1 MAKRLQYSDRKEMI
15 KDRNRGS
22 TDAEIKSKFRIT
34 DDRTLKRHLRLG
46 EQEEEARS
54 VKIEILKDALTSHL
68 AEIHRLMEQWFRA
81 VMVPLIYEVPLE
93 TVSQTHLFESDALFG
108 SLKEHVPSPTLWRN
122 HADWHNKLQEFVN
135 GYEQLKKDMEEE
147 AEKWGILR
155 LVTKSFST
163 PILKRLHEKIME
175 QEPKAHGF
183 EKSVEHEYV
192 QRKAVREFEILLV
205 DGLKTVEAND
215 ALAYQAQYQ
224 ELSDRIVGSAAAA
237 DLINQYNDLKGAGTK
252 IDEYLRQ
259 ILLRRDYIMY
269 TCKLCPG
276 QTRLLR

>member
-1 MAKRLQYSDRKEMI
+1 MAKRLQYSDRKKLIEA
-15 KDRNRGS
+15 RNEGLP
-22 TDAEIKSKFRIT
+22 DAEIKRRFGFT

-68 AEIHRLMEQWFRA
+68 AEIRRLMEQWRST
-81 VMVPLIYEVPLE
+81 VVVPLIYEVPLE
-93 TVSQTHLFESDALFG
+93 TVSQTRLFESDALFG

-122 HADWHNKLQEFVN
+122 HAIWHNKLQEFVN
-135 GYEQLKKDMEEE
+135 GCEQLRKDMEEE
-147 AEKWGILR
+147 AGKWGILR

-163 PILKRLHEKIME
+163 PILKRLHEKIMG

-183 EKSVEHEYV
+183 EKSVEHIYLE
-192 QRKAVREFEILLV
+192 RKRVREFEILFV

-215 ALAYQAQYQ
+215 ALAYRDQYQ
-224 ELSDRIVGSAAAA
+224 ALSDRIAGSTTAA
-237 DLINQYNDLKGAGTK
+237 DLINQYNDLKSAGTK

-259 ILLRRDYIMY
+259 ILIRHDYIMY

>member
-1 MAKRLQYSDRKEMI
+1 MAKRLQYSDRKKLIEA
-15 KDRNRGS
+15 RNQGLS
-22 TDAEIKSKFRIT
+22 DAEIKRRFGFT

-68 AEIHRLMEQWFRA
+68 AEIRRLMEQWRST
-81 VMVPLIYEVPLE
+81 VVVPLIYEVPLE
-93 TVSQTHLFESDALFG
+93 TVSQTLFFESDALFG

-147 AEKWGILR
+147 AGKWGILR
-155 LVTKSFST
+155 LVAKSFPT
-163 PILKRLHEKIME
+163 PILKRLHEKIMG
-175 QEPKAHGF
+175 QERKAHGF
-183 EKSVEHEYV
+183 EKSVERIYLE
-192 QRKAVREFEILLV
+192 RKRVREFEILFV

-215 ALAYQAQYQ
+215 ALAYRDQYQ
-224 ELSDRIVGSAAAA
+224 ALSDRIVGSTTAAH
-237 DLINQYNDLKGAGTK
+237 LINQYNDLKATGTK

>member
-1 MAKRLQYSDRKEMI
+1 MAKRLQYSDRKKLIEA
-15 KDRNRGS
+15 RNEGLS
-22 TDAEIKSKFRIT
+22 EAEIKRRFGFT

-68 AEIHRLMEQWFRA
+68 TEIRHLMEQWRST
-81 VMVPLIYEVPLE
+81 VVVPLIYEVPLE
-93 TVSQTHLFESDALFG
+93 TVSPAHLLKTDALF
-108 SLKEHVPSPTLWRN
+108 SALKEHVPSPTLWRN
-122 HADWHNKLQEFVN
+122 YSNWDNKFQEFVK
-135 GYEQLKKDMEEE
+135 GCEQLKKDMEEE
-147 AEKWGILR
+147 AGKWGILR
-155 LVTKSFST
+155 LVTKSFSA
-163 PILKRLHEKIME
+163 PILRRVHEKIMG
-175 QEPKAHGF
+175 QEPKAHEF
-183 EKSVEHEYV
+183 EKSVEHVYV
-192 QRKAVREFEILLV
+192 QRKIVRDFEILFV

-215 ALAYQAQYQ
+215 ALAYRDQYQ
-224 ELSDRIVGSAAAA
+224 ALSDRIVGSATAA
-237 DLINQYNDLKGAGTK
+237 DLINQYNDLKAVGTK

>member
-22 TDAEIKSKFRIT
+22 TDAQIKKKFSIA

-68 AEIHRLMEQWFRA
+68 AEIHRLMEQWRRA
-81 VMVPLIYEVPLE
+81 VMVPLIYEIFKE

-108 SLKEHVPSPTLWRN
+108 SLKEHVPSPTLWRRYGIWRN
-122 HADWHNKLQEFVN
+122 QLQTFVTE
-135 GYEQLKKDMEEE
+135 YEQLKQDAEEE
-147 AEKWGILR
+147 AGKWGISR
-155 LVTKSFST
+155 LFKESFSA
-163 PILKRLHEKIME
+163 PILKRLNERLKG

-205 DGLKTVEAND
+205 DGLTTVEAND

-224 ELSDRIVGSAAAA
+224 ELSDRIVGSTTAA
-237 DLINQYNDLKGAGTK
+237 DLIDQYNDLKAGGIK
-252 IDEYLRQ
+252 IDEYLGQ
-259 ILLRRDYIMY
+259 ILLRHDHIMY